1 MPAALAAGLGFMQ
14 RASRTPHIMD
24 PGVVAA
30 SAAPLGAL
38 LSDFSTALDAT
49 EWTLLFAAM
58 GFSVSLAAFMVTVL
72 VICIVPTP
80 PSHMWMWRIGAS
92 GSLLLA
98 MLCIVYIVEPRPSHW
113 LPYLTSFWD
122 GCHASFS
129 GKKDRV
135 RRWWRWRKRHEMK
148 TKLNV

>member
-1 MPAALAAGLGFMQ
+1 MGTVPAALAAGLGFMQ

-80 PSHMWMWRIGAS
+80 PSHMWMWRYSSDRRCTWWHCRRKIPMRLDS
-92 GSLLLA
+92 GSRA
-98 MLCIVYIVEPRPSHW
+98 SSPGRYYIRLRYRSIAPQC
-113 LPYLTSFWD
+113 TS
-122 GCHASFS
+122 S
-129 GKKDRV
+129 
-135 RRWWRWRKRHEMK
+135 RHQCS
-148 TKLNV
+148 